1 MELDLVDHMQQTPLH
16 ISAEQG
22 HLQMV
27 ELLLEFGQYVVLM
40 KLSFHGHVPFWKLI
54 WLYMF
59 LDIKINLQDKN
70 GNSPL
75 HLVQMK
81 NSHIQEQVDWIL
93 GCILSSKIFVKSDK
107 TYRALF

>member
-40 KLSFHGHVPFWKLI
+40 KLSFH
-54 WLYMF
+54 
-59 LDIKINLQDKN
+59 
-70 GNSPL
+70 
-75 HLVQMK
+75 
-81 NSHIQEQVDWIL
+81 
-93 GCILSSKIFVKSDK
+93 
-107 TYRALF
+107 